1 MLWAGCVSNRRRP
14 DEKRAHLDSVPRFP
28 ECPLTHK
35 RRDKGDAFIF
45 SLTAHHQQSR
55 DQEGVSTKPDAEVE
69 MPPVPLTQPLEVSEL
84 LFSAVPE
91 AHYAVIDLH
100 I

>member
-1 MLWAGCVSNRRRP
+1 MLWTGCASNRRRP
-14 DEKRAHLDSVPRFP
+14 NEKKAHLDSVLRFP
-28 ECPLTHK
+28 ECPPTHK
-35 RRDKGDAFIF
+35 RGDKGDVFIF
-45 SLTAHHQQSR
+45 SLTAHHQRSR

-69 MPPVPLTQPLEVSEL
+69 MPLVPLKQPLEVSEL

>member
-1 MLWAGCVSNRRRP
+1 MLWTGCVSNRRRP
-14 DEKRAHLDSVPRFP
+14 DEKRAHLDSVLRFP
-28 ECPLTHK
+28 ECPPTHK
-35 RRDKGDAFIF
+35 RGDKGDAFIF
-45 SLTAHHQQSR
+45 SLTAYHQQSR
-55 DQEGVSTKPDAEVE
+55 DQEGVSTKPDVEVE
-69 MPPVPLTQPLEVSEL
+69 MALVPLKQPLEVSEL

>member
-1 MLWAGCVSNRRRP
+1 MLWTGCVSNRRRP
-14 DEKRAHLDSVPRFP
+14 DEKRAHLDSVHRFP
-28 ECPLTHK
+28 ECPPTHK
-35 RRDKGDAFIF
+35 RRDKGDTFIF
-45 SLTAHHQQSR
+45 SLTAHHQQSS
-55 DQEGVSTKPDAEVE
+55 DQEEVE
-69 MPPVPLTQPLEVSEL
+69 MPAVPLKQPLEVSEL